1 MLSQKHTLREWL
13 DYVEAQHPQSVI
25 ELGLGRMRTMVERLG
40 IEFDCPVIVVGGT
53 NGKGSTCMMLES
65 IYRAAGYEVGTHT
78 SPHMLRFN
86 ERARVNG
93 AEIDD
98 ESMVR
103 AFERVEAK
111 RGDLPL
117 TYFEFTALAIFMA
130 FIEKQLD
137 VVILEVGLGGRLD
150 AINVLEPT
158 ASIVTTVGVD
168 HEAFLGNTRDS
179 VGWEKA
185 HIYRKGKP
193 AICADRKPP
202 AKLVQYALG
211 LGASLRV
218 YGDAFDVEE
227 SGDQLTFKMGELT
240 WTLPRPALYGR
251 NQIDNASGVL
261 AMIAS
266 LLEYLP
272 VTEGQIAQGLRSV
285 RLTGRFE
292 CRGIAPLLYLDVG
305 HNPHAALV
313 LAENLK
319 TLPAEGKTIAVFGML
334 ADKDM
339 QEVIEIV
346 RPMIDE
352 WYVAGLPPPRGA
364 NLALLVRTMREAGV
378 EAHQIIEN
386 DSVVAALQKA
396 RENASINDK
405 IIVFGSF
412 VTVTDVLP
420 LL

>member
-103 AFERVEAK
+103 AFEKVEAQ

-202 AKLVQYALG
+202 AQLVQ
-211 LGASLRV
+211 
-218 YGDAFDVEE
+218 
-227 SGDQLTFKMGELT
+227 
-240 WTLPRPALYGR
+240 
-251 NQIDNASGVL
+251 
-261 AMIAS
+261 
-266 LLEYLP
+266 
-272 VTEGQIAQGLRSV
+272 
-285 RLTGRFE
+285 
-292 CRGIAPLLYLDVG
+292 
-305 HNPHAALV
+305 
-313 LAENLK
+313 
-319 TLPAEGKTIAVFGML
+319 
-334 ADKDM
+334 
-339 QEVIEIV
+339 
-346 RPMIDE
+346 
-352 WYVAGLPPPRGA
+352 
-364 NLALLVRTMREAGV
+364 
-378 EAHQIIEN
+378 
-386 DSVVAALQKA
+386 
-396 RENASINDK
+396 
-405 IIVFGSF
+405 
-412 VTVTDVLP
+412 
-420 LL
+420 

>member
-1 MLSQKHTLREWL
+1 MLSAPHSLNEWL
-13 DYVEAQHPQSVI
+13 AYVEAQHPQSVI
-25 ELGLGRMRTMVERLG
+25 ELGLGRMRKMVERLG

-98 ESMVR
+98 ESMVK
-103 AFERVEAK
+103 AFEEVEAK

-117 TYFEFTALAIFMA
+117 TYFEFTALAIFRA
-130 FIEKQLD
+130 FQQKNLD

-150 AINVLEPT
+150 AINVLEST

-185 HIYRKGKP
+185 HIYRKGRP
-193 AICADRKPP
+193 AICADRNPP
-202 AKLVQYALG
+202 VKLVQYAMG
-211 LGASLRV
+211 LGADLRV
-218 YGDAFDVEE
+218 YGDAFDVKND
-227 SGDQLTFKMGELT
+227 GDTITFTMDQLT
-240 WTLPRPALYGR
+240 WTVPRPALRGR
-251 NQIDNASGVL
+251 NQIDNAAGVL
-261 AMIAS
+261 AMVAS
-266 LLEYLP
+266 LLDYLP
-272 VTEGQIAQGLRSV
+272 VTQGQIAQGLLSV

-292 CRGIAPLLYLDVG
+292 CRGIEPLLFLDVG

-319 TLPAEGKTIAVFGML
+319 DLPKDGKTIAVFGML

-339 QEVIEIV
+339 KEVIEIV
-346 RPMIDE
+346 SPMIDD

-364 NLALLVRTMREAGV
+364 NLSLLTRTMREAGV
-378 EAHQIIEN
+378 QAHQIHEN
-386 DSVVAALQKA
+386 ESVVQALEKA
-396 RENASINDK
+396 REMASINDK